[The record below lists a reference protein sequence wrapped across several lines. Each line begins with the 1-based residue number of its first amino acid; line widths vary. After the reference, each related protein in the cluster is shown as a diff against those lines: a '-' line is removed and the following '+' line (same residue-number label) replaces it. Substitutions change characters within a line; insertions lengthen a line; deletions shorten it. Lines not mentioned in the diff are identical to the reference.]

1 MSLSTL
7 QQKEKSLH
15 RDIATLEKNAA
26 TELKNIA
33 TSEKKIVDAQQA
45 IFRTKIAS
53 TIKSKQNTINLENT
67 RLQRIRKKHADISG
81 KLAKKRI
88 ELGDTQIKI
97 SKARTEEDK
106 KTQKKIQQNYEQQ
119 IAELRQN
126 QSSSISLVSS
136 DISIDPQFSNKEY
149 DIFISYASEDT
160 EYVDSL
166 IDELEN
172 SDISIWRDKSSIGW
186 GQSIR
191 QSIDNGLAKSKFGV
205 VILSSPYIKKYWTNY
220 ELSGILNKESS
231 TGRQMILPIWHNI
244 TKDEVDAKSPSLAD
258 RLALDSRINSTNE
271 IIENLQSLLE

>member
-1 MSLSTL
+1 MSLNTL
-7 QQKEKSLH
+7 QQKEKSLY
-15 RDIATLEKNAA
+15 REIATLEKNST
-26 TELKNIA
+26 TELKKI
-33 TSEKKIVDAQQA
+33 TSSEKKIFDAQKA
-45 IFRTKIAS
+45 ISRTKVSS
-53 TIKSKQNTINLENT
+53 TIKSKMNSINLENN
-67 RLQRIRKKHADISG
+67 RLQRIKKKHADISS
-81 KLAKKRI
+81 KLAKKRA

-106 KTQKKIQQNYEQQ
+106 KKQKKLQQNYEQEMKKLKREQ
-119 IAELRQN
+119 IQ
-126 QSSSISLVSS
+126 SISLASS
-136 DISIDPQFSNKEY
+136 DILIDPQFCNKEY

-172 SDISIWRDKSSIGW
+172 KDISIWRDKSSIGW
-186 GQSIR
+186 GQLIR
-191 QSIDNGLAKSKFGV
+191 QSIDHGLAKSKFGV